1 MKTRYTYV
9 VLGIHGQYDLFKRLL
24 EVIDFD
30 DSDVMYILGDIIDKG
45 SLEGNRN
52 MELTVKEKAI
62 VDFFDNYKV
71 ELANNDL
78 MAILSDKYLEEKLR
92 SISCSIQEFY
102 VTIRKII
109 PDYMD
114 YMTIIPKRFFEDDI
128 IEKELF
134 LTMLQI

>member
-1 MKTRYTYV
+1 
-9 VLGIHGQYDLFKRLL
+9 
-24 EVIDFD
+24 
-30 DSDVMYILGDIIDKG
+30 
-45 SLEGNRN
+45 